1 MKYLIAFIGIV
12 SVEISIQRCVVSAWS
27 QGGSSISGKR
37 ATSQQRQH
45 YRRVEDH
52 FQLLPA
58 TSSLFSF
65 SQNDDKDDI
74 AINSN
79 NGELERLKKEEQ
91 RLSSLLDSIRQQK
104 LAVLRS
110 RPLSIGIVGFGRF
123 GQFIASSFTKYGHVV
138 ATSRTDYT
146 DVASEMGVKYVSTLE
161 AFVLEEH
168 LDVIVLATSIV
179 SFKDTVLDLVPLLE
193 KKMKINGG
201 ESSYPLIVDVASVKE
216 HPRYILLDLLPEEC
230 DILCTHPSKSFLVKL
245 LVYNRFILIFMLTT
259 QPFRYSVRTRL
270 CQERLERTNICL
282 RKDEDK
288 QSNS

>member
-201 ESSYPLIVDVASVKE
+201 ASSYPLIVDVASVKE